1 MYVCAVCDTYKQILV
16 DITRLLH
23 LSRYQSI
30 HLYIYLSID
39 RSSISMYIFL
49 WVSDSNPFAK
59 VMICG
64 PWFCTLHA
72 ISFSMGQGGKVG
84 AGAGQPHSGFM
95 FYGI

>member
-1 MYVCAVCDTYKQILV
+1 
-16 DITRLLH
+16 
-23 LSRYQSI
+23 
-30 HLYIYLSID
+30 
-39 RSSISMYIFL
+39 MYIFL